1 MRDQNGIAPERT
13 SGVLVVE
20 VRGQLDIDTVLQW
33 TTVIEATICEL
44 PGPHLLVLDL
54 GELEFLSV
62 RGIRGLLRAFELCW
76 ERGISGCLIATPG
89 GAVERVIRL
98 TGLAGRVPLFPHRVA
113 AIAAY
118 QPTEMRWLPG

>member
-1 MRDQNGIAPERT
+1 MRDHEGIAPERT

-20 VRGQLDIDTVLQW
+20 VSGELDIDTVGQW
-33 TTVIEATICEL
+33 TKVIEDTICEL

-54 GELEFLSV
+54 GQLEFLSV

-89 GAVERVIRL
+89 SAVERVIRL
-98 TGLAGRVPLFPHRVA
+98 AGLTGRVPLFPHRLA

-118 QPTEMRWLPG
+118 QPTEMRWLPS